1 MKKDPLK
8 KIGDEIKEA
17 RLKKCLTIDQLAR
30 ESRVAAHHIS
40 NIETNNRGELP
51 EEAVLSSFL
60 IKVLRVLNHSNPEK
74 RVDQF
79 RQEEGAFIVED
90 LINEAP
96 ENMDLEA
103 TEDAYFKL
111 YHIYIIIGLLVFF
124 VFWFLL
130 VKSFSDQKPV
140 PIGGIIGLDKKI
152 KTTISR
158 EKVKESLPVIDK
170 NGITLI
176 DNLKTLEAPKKT
188 ITIPENTLTKGKGT
202 QELDLRVRDV
212 AWIRIFGLSTNEVL
226 YEGDVF
232 PDQGPNHLK
241 LYDDSGFIVSSGN
254 AGAFE
259 VFTPDGNYFLGG
271 KDEKIKWYYPQ
282 NAKTVLK
289 SKELKVKE
297 KKKKNKREN
306 ETSES

>member
-8 KIGDEIKEA
+8 KIADEIKEL
-17 RLKKCLTIDQLAR
+17 RLKNTLTIEQLAR
-30 ESRVAAHHIS
+30 DSRVASHHIS
-40 NIETNNRGELP
+40 NIENNHRKELP

-60 IKVLRVLNHSNPEK
+60 IKILRALKHANPET
-74 RVDQF
+74 RVDLF

-90 LINEAP
+90 LINQAP
-96 ENMDLEA
+96 ENMDLES

-111 YHIYIIIGLLVFF
+111 YHIYIIIGLVVFF

-140 PIGGIIGLDKKI
+140 PVGGIIGLDQKV
-152 KTTISR
+152 KTTISKA
-158 EKVKESLPVIDK
+158 KVLESQPTIDK
-170 NGITLI
+170 NGIVLI
-176 DNLKTLEAPKKT
+176 ENLKTLEPPKT
-188 ITIPENTLTKGKGT
+188 TPVVPENNLSKGKGT

-212 AWIRIFGLSTNEVL
+212 AWIRVFGISANEVL

-241 LYDDSGFIVSSGN
+241 LFDDSGFIVSSGN
-254 AGAFE
+254 AGAIE
-259 VFTPDGNYFLGG
+259 VFTPDGNYLLGD
-271 KDEKIKWYYPQ
+271 KNEKIKWYYPQ

-289 SKELKVKE
+289 SKDLKIKE
-297 KKKKNKREN
+297 KKKKLKDSDEA
-306 ETSES
+306 T

>member
-1 MKKDPLK
+1 
-8 KIGDEIKEA
+8 
-17 RLKKCLTIDQLAR
+17 
-30 ESRVAAHHIS
+30 
-40 NIETNNRGELP
+40 
-51 EEAVLSSFL
+51 
-60 IKVLRVLNHSNPEK
+60 LNHTNPEK

-79 RQEEGAFIVED
+79 RQEEGAYIVED

-96 ENMDLEA
+96 ENMDLET

-111 YHIYIIIGLLVFF
+111 YHIYIIVGLLMFF

-130 VKSFSDQKPV
+130 VKSFSDQKPI

-152 KTTISR
+152 KTTISK
-158 EKVKESLPVIDK
+158 EKVKETLPLIDK
-170 NGITLI
+170 NGITLV
-176 DNLKTLEAPKKT
+176 DNSKTMEAPKK
-188 ITIPENTLTKGKGT
+188 ITSIPENTISKGKGT

-212 AWIRIFGLSTNEVL
+212 AWVRILGISANEVL

-241 LYDDSGFIVSSGN
+241 LFDDSGFIVASGN

-259 VFTPDGNYFLGG
+259 VSSPDGNYFLGT

-297 KKKKNKREN
+297 KKKKNKRKN
-306 ETSES
+306 ETTES